1 MPSTGKNMTLHLVNT
16 PVCDDIYGFHLS
28 KLMYDVI
35 IYVQVYSYFIL
46 VNEKHRAN
54 AKGDKL

>member
-46 VNEKHRAN
+46 VNEKH
-54 AKGDKL
+54 